1 MTSTLE
7 GIKHLLRSS
16 EGLPDNFSKT
26 EVNHYAAEILNRL
39 EHGDDIENLEQYLR
53 RLKTPGS
60 RQLAISPTAHNLAER
75 AFALFSSSLRDVKA
89 IETAGRDK
97 APYRL

>member
-16 EGLPDNFSKT
+16 EGLPDNFSQT
-26 EVNHYAAEILNRL
+26 EVNHYAAEVLNRL

-53 RLKTPGS
+53 RLKTPSS
-60 RQLAISPTAHNLAER
+60 RQLAISPTAHYLAER